1 MEGCPGQMLMVGI
14 LGRKS
19 ESLWLTAWGS
29 GSAGFQ
35 ETFLARGLLCDL
47 RQIIEPFCD
56 SVY

>member
-14 LGRKS
+14 PGRKF

-35 ETFLARGLLCDL
+35 ETFLATGLLCDL
-47 RQIIEPFCD
+47 RQII
-56 SVY
+56 